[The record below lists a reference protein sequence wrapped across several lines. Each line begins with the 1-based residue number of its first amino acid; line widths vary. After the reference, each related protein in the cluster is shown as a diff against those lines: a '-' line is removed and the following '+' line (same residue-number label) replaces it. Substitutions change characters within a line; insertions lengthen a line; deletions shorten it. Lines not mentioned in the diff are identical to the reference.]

1 MQYGLTKIISS
12 SIENLG
18 RIQDDV
24 YDTNLYAMRLMA
36 THLIDGVQKMEEL
49 WPDLSKEEKQ
59 ELKATVEFLKTT
71 YLISDEEIM
80 NRTLKKQDI

>member
-1 MQYGLTKIISS
+1 MQYGLSRIIAS
-12 SIENLG
+12 SIDNIG
-18 RIQDDV
+18 RVQDSV

-36 THLIDGVQKMEEL
+36 EHLIEAVQKMEGM

-71 YLISDEEIM
+71 YLISDDEIM
-80 NRTLKKQDI
+80 NRALRK

>member
-18 RIQDDV
+18 RVQDDV
-24 YDTNLYAMRLMA
+24 YNTNLYAMRVMA
-36 THLIDGVQKMEEL
+36 KHLIEGVQKMEEM

-71 YLISDEEIM
+71 YLIPDEEII
-80 NRTLKKQDI
+80 NRIYKK